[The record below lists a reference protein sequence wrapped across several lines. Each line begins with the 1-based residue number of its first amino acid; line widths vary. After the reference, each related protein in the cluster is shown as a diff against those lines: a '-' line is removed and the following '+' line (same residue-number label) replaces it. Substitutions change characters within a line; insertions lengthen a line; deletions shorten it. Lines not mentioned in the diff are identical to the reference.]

1 MSTAD
6 ERVRAI
12 VARKNAEWAAQQ
24 KEKRD
29 MVPILM
35 GAAELTEC
43 LMKGETVLFEGEL
56 VRVESLRHEA
66 TDEHW
71 RTYVFTLSNG
81 REVIFRNES
90 LEDEARRKGAVRC
103 ER

>member
-1 MSTAD
+1 
-6 ERVRAI
+6 
-12 VARKNAEWAAQQ
+12 
-24 KEKRD
+24 

-35 GAAELTEC
+35 GATELTEC

-56 VRVESLRHEA
+56 VSIESLRHDV

-81 REVIFRNES
+81 KEVIFRDES
-90 LEDEARRKGAVRC
+90 LEDGARRKGAERC
-103 ER
+103 GG